1 VKRRVAAL
9 LLALG
14 VCSCAPPGEGII
26 ALEGGTLLDG
36 SGGPPARDAVIL
48 IETGHIKAIGH
59 ADEIQVPK
67 GAQRISVQGK
77 TIIPGLIDAHATV
90 ERWAVPRY
98 LAWGVT
104 TVRDVGAGGDT
115 ALAVKNSINLGE
127 LLGPR
132 VFTSG
137 AIIDGVPPSVATA
150 TGIASAVDARRAADA
165 RAGSGADYLAIGRA
179 LTAALLAPLAR
190 EATTLRMAIAA
201 EPGRMDALTAARG
214 GAGSIELLAGVVP
227 LAAPNPAPFLQPHDR
242 PFAGWALEESGW
254 GLLDSARIAQA
265 AQALAQAHVAIVP
278 GLVQHEMLSRLNDA
292 SLSARPTL
300 ADVPPA
306 AGSVR
311 DVESLL
317 RRSGWGAADFAAFR
331 RARPRQDL
339 FVREFKRAG
348 GLIAAGTNAAAA
360 LLVPGA
366 ALHDEL
372 DLLVAAGLSNA
383 EALAAATR
391 RAAELLHADSLGRLA
406 PGSVA
411 DLVVLNSSPLDD
423 IAATRD
429 IAWVMIR
436 GYVVSPDSLRRTWR
450 R

>member
-1 VKRRVAAL
+1 
-9 LLALG
+9 
-14 VCSCAPPGEGII
+14 
-26 ALEGGTLLDG
+26 
-36 SGGPPARDAVIL
+36 
-48 IETGHIKAIGH
+48 
-59 ADEIQVPK
+59 
-67 GAQRISVQGK
+67 
-77 TIIPGLIDAHATV
+77 
-90 ERWAVPRY
+90 
-98 LAWGVT
+98 
-104 TVRDVGAGGDT
+104 
-115 ALAVKNSINLGE
+115 
-127 LLGPR
+127 
-132 VFTSG
+132 
-137 AIIDGVPPSVATA
+137 
-150 TGIASAVDARRAADA
+150 
-165 RAGSGADYLAIGRA
+165 
-179 LTAALLAPLAR
+179 
-190 EATTLRMAIAA
+190 
-201 EPGRMDALTAARG
+201 
-214 GAGSIELLAGVVP
+214 
-227 LAAPNPAPFLQPHDR
+227 
-242 PFAGWALEESGW
+242 
-254 GLLDSARIAQA
+254 
-265 AQALAQAHVAIVP
+265 
-278 GLVQHEMLSRLNDA
+278 MLSRLNDA